1 MLRRRN
7 SGAESPVGELTYM
20 LNSKKITEYLTPGH
34 HVHLVGI
41 GGVSMRP
48 LGLVLKGMGMEVTGS
63 DMNASVSTDELI
75 GQGIPVAIGHRAENI
90 EGADC
95 IIRTAAAHNDNPEI
109 AAARAAGIPVFERAQ
124 AWGEIMKSY
133 HNAICVS
140 GTHGKTTTTSMLTH
154 ILMEANM
161 DPTVMIGGYLPLLH
175 AGHRVGHGDTIVLES
190 CEYCDSFLNFFP
202 TLAIVLNV
210 EADHLDYFKDLA
222 DIQKSFHKFAALA
235 TFGVVANGD
244 DPHTV
249 QAMEGIDY
257 VSFGLGEGNRIH
269 AANMHPDWRHFD
281 VICDGKYYCHLDM
294 GVLGRHNAMNALAA
308 SAAAWMMGIPG
319 ETVSKGIQSF
329 HGAGRRMEFK
339 GKFHGADVYDDYA
352 HHPDELKATLEAVRS
367 MGYKRVV
374 LAFQPHT
381 YSRTKALFDDF
392 VRELKKSDVV
402 VLAEIYA
409 ARERNTI
416 GISSAQLAE
425 QIPGAVYCETLPD
438 VTAYLRENVRE
449 GDIVVTMGA
458 GDIFRA
464 GEALI
469 NGEQ

>member
-1 MLRRRN
+1 MFKSR
-7 SGAESPVGELTYM
+7 
-20 LNSKKITEYLTPGH
+20 KIAKYLTPGRH
-34 HVHLVGI
+34 IHLVGI

-63 DMNASVSTDELI
+63 DMSASVSTQELEAH
-75 GQGIPVAIGHRAENI
+75 GISVAIGHHAENI
-90 EGADC
+90 AGAEC

-133 HNAICVS
+133 KNAVCIS
-140 GTHGKTTTTSMLTH
+140 GTHGKTTTTSMMTH
-154 ILMEANM
+154 ILMEANL

-202 TLAIVLNV
+202 TLAVVLNV

-222 DIQKSFHKFAALA
+222 DIQKSFHKFASLA
-235 TFGVVANGD
+235 TFGVIANGD

-249 QAMEGIDY
+249 QAMEGIEY
-257 VSFGLGEGNRIH
+257 VSFGLKDTNRIH
-269 AANMHPDWRHFD
+269 AVNMHPDWRHFD
-281 VICDGKYYCHLDM
+281 VVCDGEYYCHLDM
-294 GVLGRHNAMNALAA
+294 GVLGRHNALNALAA
-308 SAAAWMMGIPG
+308 AAAAWMMGIPG
-319 ETVSKGIQSF
+319 EAVSHGLESF
-329 HGAGRRMEFK
+329 HGAGRRLEFK

-352 HHPDELKATLEAVRS
+352 HHPDEVAATLEAVRS
-367 MGYKRVV
+367 MGGSRIV

-381 YSRTKALFDDF
+381 YTRTKALFDDF
-392 VRELKKSDVV
+392 VRELKKPDVV

-416 GISSAQLAE
+416 GISSADLAA
-425 QIPGAVYCETLPD
+425 QIPGAVYCETLPE
-438 VTAYLRENVRE
+438 VTAYLREHVRE
-449 GDIVVTMGA
+449 GDVVVTMGA

-464 GEALI
+464 GEALL
-469 NGEQ
+469 NE